1 MHIFC
6 RTERAV
12 LLLGISDEQGIKHFP
27 CDQDSD
33 LPGIL
38 FTPRPQEAINVQLMD
53 LARSCANAGQL
64 TDIDIIQEYS
74 DRTEL
79 DGEEITVYLG
89 TAKAPVSAITS
100 FHLTLPDLVR
110 RTPQGRSRVV
120 LIKSMQVFAGALTE
134 QTKAVDFAEAIK
146 HFDK

>member
-6 RTERAV
+6 RTEKAV
-12 LLLGISDEQGIKHFP
+12 LLLGISDDQGLKHFP
-27 CDQDSD
+27 CDQDSV
-33 LPGIL
+33 LPGVL
-38 FTPRPQEAINVQLMD
+38 FSPRPQEAINVQLMD
-53 LARSCANAGQL
+53 LARTFASQGQL
-64 TDIDIIQEYS
+64 TDLDIIQEYV
-74 DRTEL
+74 DQTEI
-79 DGEEITVYLG
+79 DGEDVTVYLG

-134 QTKAVDFAEAIK
+134 QTKAVDFSEAIK